1 MRAQAPIVGRM
12 NAIAHA
18 SAVPASGPR
27 LDNRRVLA
35 ALIDLVVLGAGAAL
49 IGFVAGALNGGE
61 VEFTPA
67 LDVILLGWALYYYF
81 ACESGGGQTIG
92 KRLMKLRVVRADGGH
107 AGMREIFV
115 RTILRVID
123 GIALYL
129 VGLIVMLVTGERRQ
143 RLGDL
148 AGGTVVVD
156 AAAPAPAAP
165 VRAGCR
171 VRGDT
176 ARAAVRAGRGGAERR
191 RCRPAARACEPE
203 LSEPVVEAEPV
214 EVEPES
220 EPAVDAEPEPVVEV
234 EPEPVVE
241 PSRAGARAGRR
252 SEPAPSVEL
261 VAPQPPPAPS
271 RSSSPPRRRPMRRPT
286 RRSSSSRWRPCR
298 PSISS
303 WATRKRP
310 IARVAKLARPGPSA
324 GSGAASWQRSAPLRF
339 RFA

>member
-1 MRAQAPIVGRM
+1 MTATRSTGRMIAVSRNVRTPGPQVKDARQAPIEGRM

-18 SAVPASGPR
+18 STLPASGPG

-67 LDVILLGWALYYYF
+67 LDVIVLGWALYYYF

-156 AAAPAPAAP
+156 AAAARVPAAP
-165 VRAGCR
+165 APIPMSAPVTLPELTSER
-171 VRGDT
+171 VENLP
-176 ARAAVRAGRGGAERR
+176 VAELRPFEPSKL
-191 RCRPAARACEPE
+191 PAAEVEAEPVVE
-203 LSEPVVEAEPV
+203 VESHSEPVVEIGPEPVVEAEPEPV
-214 EVEPES
+214 VDVEPA
-220 EPAVDAEPEPVVEV
+220 PAVEV
-234 EPEPVVE
+234 EPEPAVE
-241 PSRAGARAGRR
+241 AKPV
-252 SEPAPSVEL
+252 PL
-261 VAPQPPPAPS
+261 QPPPAKEAEAHAGEAVVV
-271 RSSSPPRRRPMRRPT
+271 RPMET
-286 RRSSSSRWRPCR
+286 
-298 PSISS
+298 
-303 WATRKRP
+303 
-310 IARVAKLARPGPSA
+310 VSA
-324 GSGAASWQRSAPLRF
+324 IDLVMGEDDEEADR
-339 RFA
+339 

>member
-1 MRAQAPIVGRM
+1 M

-18 SAVPASGPR
+18 SALPASGPR

-115 RTILRVID
+115 RTILRVVD

-156 AAAPAPAAP
+156 AAARPAPAAP
-165 VRAGCR
+165 AP
-171 VRGDT
+171 
-176 ARAAVRAGRGGAERR
+176 AAVSAVTLPEL
-191 RCRPAARACEPE
+191 PSEPE
-203 LSEPVVEAEPV
+203 PAPVVEAEPEVEPVVEAEP
-214 EVEPES
+214 
-220 EPAVDAEPEPVVEV
+220 EPEP
-234 EPEPVVE
+234 EPWSRWSRSWSPS
-241 PSRAGARAGRR
+241 PSRW
-252 SEPAPSVEL
+252 
-261 VAPQPPPAPS
+261 S
-271 RSSSPPRRRPMRRPT
+271 R
-286 RRSSSSRWRPCR
+286 
-298 PSISS
+298 
-303 WATRKRP
+303 
-310 IARVAKLARPGPSA
+310 
-324 GSGAASWQRSAPLRF
+324 
-339 RFA
+339 

>member
-1 MRAQAPIVGRM
+1 M

-35 ALIDLVVLGAGAAL
+35 ALIDLVVLVAGAAL

-67 LDVILLGWALYYYF
+67 LEVIFLGWALYYYF

-165 VRAGCR
+165 VPAP
-171 VRGDT
+171 
-176 ARAAVRAGRGGAERR
+176 AAV
-191 RCRPAARACEPE
+191 PAVTLPE
-203 LSEPVVEAEPV
+203 LPSERLAEEPLAPELRPFEPTKQPEVPEAEAEPVVELEPEPEM
-214 EVEPES
+214 EVEPE
-220 EPAVDAEPEPVVEV
+220 PDPVVQVEPEP

-241 PSRAGARAGRR
+241 PQPELVPVAE
-252 SEPAPSVEL
+252 SEPERSVEV
-261 VAPQPPPAPS
+261 VAPQAPPAPV
-271 RSSSPPRRRPMRRPT
+271 PLEEPAAEEAAAPADEAVVITPMET
-286 RRSSSSRWRPCR
+286 
-298 PSISS
+298 
-303 WATRKRP
+303 
-310 IARVAKLARPGPSA
+310 VSA
-324 GSGAASWQRSAPLRF
+324 IDLVMGDEEEADR
-339 RFA
+339 

>member
-18 SAVPASGPR
+18 SAVSASGPR

-67 LDVILLGWALYYYF
+67 LEVILLGWALYYYF

-156 AAAPAPAAP
+156 AAAPASAAP
-165 VRAGCR
+165 V
-171 VRGDT
+171 
-176 ARAAVRAGRGGAERR
+176 
-191 RCRPAARACEPE
+191 PAAAAAPAVTLPE
-203 LSEPVVEAEPV
+203 LPSERVAEEPAASV
-214 EVEPES
+214 PPAPELRPFEPSKQPEVPK
-220 EPAVDAEPEPVVEV
+220 PRRAVDAGAGAGGGGG
-234 EPEPVVE
+234 
-241 PSRAGARAGRR
+241 AGARPRSPGR
-252 SEPAPSVEL
+252 
-261 VAPQPPPAPS
+261 
-271 RSSSPPRRRPMRRPT
+271 
-286 RRSSSSRWRPCR
+286 
-298 PSISS
+298 
-303 WATRKRP
+303 
-310 IARVAKLARPGPSA
+310 ARA
-324 GSGAASWQRSAPLRF
+324 
-339 RFA
+339 